1 MSIDISMLD
10 ENVQKPVPEFR
21 VGDTL
26 RVSFKFKEDNVE
38 KTQVFEGVVISKRGR
53 GANATFTLRK
63 ISYGVG
69 VERIF
74 PLYSPA
80 IESIVVVSKG
90 KVRKSKLYYIREKV
104 GKEAKIEKLQ
114 ETSSEKTEKS
124 V

>member
-1 MSIDISMLD
+1 MSIDLSMLD
-10 ENVQKPVPEFR
+10 ENVKKPVPEFR
-21 VGDTL
+21 VGDTV

-80 IESIVVVSKG
+80 IENIVVVSKG

-114 ETSSEKTEKS
+114 ETRSEKTEKS